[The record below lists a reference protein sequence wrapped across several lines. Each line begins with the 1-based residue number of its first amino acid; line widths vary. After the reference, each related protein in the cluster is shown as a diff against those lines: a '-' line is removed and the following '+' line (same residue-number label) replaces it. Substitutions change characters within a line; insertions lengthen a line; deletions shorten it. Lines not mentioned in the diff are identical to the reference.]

1 MGFEMHVR
9 ETTAK
14 AGSDM
19 DAIATPLLNSD
30 ALPADG
36 QTRPALGSRD
46 DTGEARARAL
56 DASGPLWP
64 LALNGWMSL
73 DRLPA
78 RLLKAIRA
86 HAFAKATALP
96 APRSGVTP

>member
-1 MGFEMHVR
+1 MHVR
-9 ETTAK
+9 ETITK

-19 DAIATPLLNSD
+19 DVIAASSLNSD
-30 ALPADG
+30 ALPTDG
-36 QTRPALGSRD
+36 QARPASGLRN
-46 DTGEARARAL
+46 DTGEARASGL

-78 RLLKAIRA
+78 RLMEAIRA
-86 HAFAKATALP
+86 HALAEAAAVP
-96 APRSGVTP
+96 AHRSGAAP